1 MSAMIT
7 MVHTVPGRVRIRCAH
22 HLREAQALADGL
34 AGVKHT
40 RANPAC
46 RSLVVL
52 FDAGQLTA
60 AGILEALAGLAGTD
74 SLIAKNPA
82 TCRDRQSLDHCAC
95 PARRIEEPSL
105 RPHAV
110 RFGVL
115 SAAGLWMLG
124 RKVLLSA
131 AAPGLVS
138 PVGAAVLF
146 GALPLLK
153 RMVQDFRRGKVSLE
167 SFLGGAIVA
176 AAGAGEVATALE
188 VLWINT
194 GSDLLTAHMARRSRR
209 SIKAMLKE
217 TAHHTF
223 VLRDGV
229 EVETPT
235 AALQPGDILALHAGE
250 RIPADGLVISGEAL
264 VDSSSMTGRSEL
276 EACGVGVSVYA
287 GSVVRRGVIHV
298 EARCVGEET
307 YLARIFDK
315 VEAGLSHRS
324 DIEHMADTL
333 ARRTITIGFLVTAG
347 TLVFTQS
354 LWRAFTVLLVM
365 ACPCATSLAA
375 SSAINAAIA
384 GGARER
390 IIFKGGRP
398 LERFAGVDAVCLDKT
413 GTLTGARPHLAAI
426 HTMDG
431 LDEHAVLQLALS
443 AEAHNHHPLAEAIK
457 DHGASLGLEP
467 QGHERCEYFLG
478 QGVHAVVDGKD
489 VLVGNY
495 KLLQRFDIPF
505 PQGDLRVSAMQ
516 ADGLTVLFLARQGA
530 VQGLFGVANPM
541 RRDAGLVVEYFR
553 DNKVDVHLVTGDEAL
568 TAQAL
573 ARELRIPNLLVSAL
587 PEDKARLMAELRQ
600 QGKRPAMVGDGVND
614 ALAMVEAEVGV
625 ALGSHGNEAALEA
638 ADIALMGEDLEGV
651 MRAHLLSQRTI
662 RIIHENFWLATGS
675 NILGG
680 LAGALGLLGPV
691 AAGLLHI
698 GHTSA
703 VLLNSARLMQVKKVH
718 PVKKRKTPQ
727 PVTQF
732 A

>member
-1 MSAMIT
+1 MSQFFKV
-7 MVHTVPGRVRIRCAH
+7 VHAVPGRVRVRSGQH
-22 HLREAQALADGL
+22 GDGL
-34 AGVKHT
+34 QQAHAALTQLPGVRHV
-40 RANPAC
+40 RVNPAC
-46 RSLVVL
+46 RSLVVV
-52 FDAGQLTA
+52 FDPEQLEQSGLLA
-60 AGILEALAGLAGTD
+60 AINAPVSTQPDHCRLSDTLE
-74 SLIAKNPA
+74 
-82 TCRDRQSLDHCAC
+82 QCAC
-95 PARRIEEPSL
+95 PSRASVEPTL

-115 SAAGLWMLG
+115 TAAGLWMLG

-131 AAPGLVS
+131 AAPGLLS
-138 PVGAAVLF
+138 PVGAAVLY

-153 RMVQDFRRGKVSLE
+153 KMIQDFRRGKVSLE

-188 VLWINT
+188 VLWISA

-235 AALQPGDILALHAGE
+235 AALKTGDILALHAGE
-250 RIPADGLVISGEAL
+250 RIPVDGPVIEGEAL
-264 VDSSSMTGRSEL
+264 VDVSSMTGRCDL
-276 EACGVGVSVYA
+276 EPCSDGHYVYA

-298 EARCVGEET
+298 RAECVGEET
-307 YLARIFDK
+307 YLARIFEK
-315 VEAGLSHRS
+315 VEAGLSHRA
-324 DIEHMADTL
+324 DIEQMADGL
-333 ARRTITIGFLVTAG
+333 ARKTIVIGFIVTAG

-375 SSAINAAIA
+375 STAINSAIA

-398 LERFAGVDAVCLDKT
+398 LERFAQVDAVCLDKT
-413 GTLTGARPHLAAI
+413 GTLTGARPTLSAI
-426 HTMDG
+426 HTMNG
-431 LDEHAVLQLALS
+431 LDERGVLQLALS

-457 DHGASLGLEP
+457 DHGVALGLTP

-478 QGVHAVVDGKD
+478 QGVRAVVDGQD

-495 KLLQRFDIPF
+495 KLLQRFDTPF
-505 PQGDLRVSAMQ
+505 PHGDLRVSAMQ
-516 ADGLTVLFLARQGA
+516 ADGLTVLYLAQGGE
-530 VQGLFGVANPM
+530 VRGLFGIQNPV
-541 RRDAGLVVEYFR
+541 RKDAAPVVRYFQGR
-553 DNKVDVHLVTGDEAL
+553 GVDVHLVTGDEAL

-573 ARELRIPNLLVSAL
+573 ARDLRIPNLLVSAM
-587 PEDKARLMAELRQ
+587 PEDKARLMAELKAR
-600 QGKRPAMVGDGVND
+600 GKRPAMVGDGVND

-651 MRAHLLSQRTI
+651 MKAHRISQKTI
-662 RIIHENFWLATGS
+662 NIIHQNFWMATGS

-703 VLLNSARLMQVKKVH
+703 VLLNSARLLKVEKNVER
-718 PVKKRKTPQ
+718 PKTLKEVGI
-727 PVTQF
+727 VTQSV
-732 A
+732 